1 MMQFYNE
8 ENEISYV
15 DENYLCHNILMKREE
30 IYIYLKAGYSNIE
43 IHITMK
49 MTVTYYRI
57 SENFRKYYN
66 E

>member
-30 IYIYLKAGYSNIE
+30 IYNIFESGILKYRNSYNNENDSYLLSN
-43 IHITMK
+43 K
-49 MTVTYYRI
+49 
-57 SENFRKYYN
+57 RKF
-66 E
+66 